1 MTELVQTYRGA
12 VMQWHCDHMGH
23 MNVMWYTGKF
33 DEANWNLFSMIGAT
47 GSYLRDSG
55 RAVAAVEQRIQ
66 YRRELVPGDTVVI
79 DSGILEMREK
89 VFRFFHEMRHA
100 ESGDV
105 AATSRV
111 TGVHLDAATRKAAPF
126 PPAIQDKAREFIRA
140 YDFGDRT

>member
-126 PPAIQDKAREFIRA
+126 SPAIQDKAREFIRA